1 MVESE
6 RRVSLEGD
14 EFWELKPFQVKGF
27 ELKTSSSAAIW
38 CLSMMAIKYASLA
51 LVILATSTSNNSYT
65 RHAVVT
71 AFAMETA
78 PHTKKLKLSAYLES
92 IPEGPPDAILGI
104 AEAFKACTDERKVNV
119 CVGAYRDHGGKPW
132 ILPSVRKAEERMLAD
147 ASNNKEYAPIAG
159 DANYVKLA
167 LGFAYGQDTSL
178 DNIAGVQSLSG
189 TGACRIGGHFF
200 AKFAPK
206 PDGLDKV
213 PIYIPSPTWG
223 NHVNIFNEAGLD
235 VRRYRYY
242 NSKTNRL
249 DYDGLMEDL
258 NDAPEGSVILLHG
271 CAHNPTGCDP
281 QMDQWKDISNLIKSK
296 NHHCFFDSAYQGFA
310 SGDAEADAS
319 AFRYFVNEG
328 HNVALAQSFA
338 KNFGLYGERT
348 GTFSVVCN
356 TPEEKS
362 AVMSQ
367 LKLIIRPMY
376 SSPPIHGSSIVKTV
390 LTDEELTAEYYEN
403 CKEMANRIGA
413 MRTKLVEVLKDVGST
428 HDWSHV
434 TEQIGMFAYTGMSS
448 DMCDELT
455 SKYSIFLT
463 LDGRISLAGLNDSN
477 IEYVSKAI
485 HDVTDGKSITS

>member
-1 MVESE
+1 
-6 RRVSLEGD
+6 
-14 EFWELKPFQVKGF
+14 
-27 ELKTSSSAAIW
+27 
-38 CLSMMAIKYASLA
+38 
-51 LVILATSTSNNSYT
+51 
-65 RHAVVT
+65 
-71 AFAMETA
+71 META
-78 PHTKKLKLSAYLES
+78 PPTKKVKLSAYLES

-119 CVGAYRDHGGKPW
+119 CVGAYRDSSGKPW

-463 LDGRISLAGLNDSN
+463 RDGRISLAGLNDSN